1 MNDQWAGPSP
11 DDLAQPEDSGLADR
25 LIREEFARAPA
36 DSVPTAGAH
45 LHQEFA
51 EERAEGGTVPLPAPP
66 PHSRSHRAGTLA
78 GLGVVGALLAVLVV
92 VAPGGSA
99 PKGAPR
105 TMHDV
110 SVSSLLPSSAA
121 STVTSGEPRLKIPTT
136 PSPTATTTTTRPAA
150 PPTTST
156 TTRHC
161 ILGLIC

>member
-1 MNDQWAGPSP
+1 MNDEWAGPSS
-11 DDLAQPEDSGLADR
+11 DDLAQPEYTGLADR
-25 LIREEFARAPA
+25 LIRGEFACAPA
-36 DSVPTAGAH
+36 DSVTTPGVH
-45 LHQEFA
+45 IHREFA
-51 EERAEGGTVPLPAPP
+51 EGRVPSPAPSP
-66 PHSRSHRAGTLA
+66 RSRSHRAGTLA